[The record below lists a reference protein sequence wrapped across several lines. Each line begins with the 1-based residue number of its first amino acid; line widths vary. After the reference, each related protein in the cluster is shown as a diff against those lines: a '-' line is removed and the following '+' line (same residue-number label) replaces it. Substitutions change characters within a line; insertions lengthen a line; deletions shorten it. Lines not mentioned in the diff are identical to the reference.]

1 MALRVP
7 LDDRAR
13 AVGRAVF
20 RDEDL
25 ERLRELLRKRA
36 VERLVNEPRMVVRD
50 DQHGHGDGLV
60 PLRAHPRD
68 PRFEAVTATSTGYAG
83 STVASSR
90 SVRSSAGSR

>member
-13 AVGRAVF
+13 PVGRAVF

-25 ERLRELLRKRA
+25 ERLPEPLRKRA
-36 VERLVNEPRMVVRD
+36 VERLVNEPLVVVRD
-50 DQHGHGDGLV
+50 DEHGDGDGLV

-68 PRFEAVTATSTGYAG
+68 PRLEAVTATSTGYAG